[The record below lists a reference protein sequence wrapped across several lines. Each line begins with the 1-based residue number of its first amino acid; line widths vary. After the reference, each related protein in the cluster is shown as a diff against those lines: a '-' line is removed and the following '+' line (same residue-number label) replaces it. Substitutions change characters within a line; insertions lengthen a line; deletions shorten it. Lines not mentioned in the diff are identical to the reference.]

1 MFSILF
7 FINQKTLSPI
17 YSQYLNV
24 NQPKKFHTTGDIF
37 DLMRQSQHTTIQNSH
52 YILPIFIYIP
62 DNLN

>member
-7 FINQKTLSPI
+7 LLTKRLSPPI

-24 NQPKKFHTTGDIF
+24 NQPKNFHTTGDIF

-62 DNLN
+62 ANLN